1 MKPRSSEYF
10 PPDSCNI
17 WYIYVSQAL
26 EAIPTLWEL
35 LTEEEKKRANN
46 YKFPK
51 HRDAF
56 ITSRGYLRK
65 ILSKYLQIPPQI
77 IEFAYTAKGKPYLV
91 NYPQLQ
97 FNLSH
102 SQDLIV
108 YAITY
113 NRPIGIDV
121 EYLRTF
127 PDAVTI
133 AQRFFSPQ
141 EAEFISN
148 CTKNTQSLAFFQG
161 WTSKEAILKA
171 TGAGIGG
178 GLASVI
184 VELNPNLPPQLLSI
198 DGNVEMAQEWFLTK
212 ITAAPEYLVM
222 VATNVKMNYQ
232 LFTILDLEK
241 NCHEIS

>member
-10 PPDSCNI
+10 LNPGYFYTWSI
-17 WYIYVSQAL
+17 YISQSH
-26 EAIPTLWEL
+26 EAIPILWDL
-35 LTEEEKKRANN
+35 LTPEEKNRANS

-56 ITSRGYLRK
+56 IVSRGYLRQ
-65 ILSKYLQIPPQI
+65 ILSKYLQIPPQL

-133 AQRFFSPQ
+133 AQRFFSAQ
-141 EAEFISN
+141 EAQFISN
-148 CTKNTQSLAFFQG
+148 CHENTQSLAFFQG

-171 TGAGIGG
+171 TGAGIAG
-178 GLASVI
+178 GLASII
-184 VELNPNLPPQLLSI
+184 VELNPSLPPQLLSI
-198 DGNVEMAQEWFLTK
+198 DTTQEWFLTK
-212 ITAAPEYLVM
+212 ITTAPEYLVM
-222 VATNVKMNYQ
+222 VATNAKIDYQ
-232 LFTILDLEK
+232 LFTILDLGK
-241 NCHEIS
+241 NFDEIS